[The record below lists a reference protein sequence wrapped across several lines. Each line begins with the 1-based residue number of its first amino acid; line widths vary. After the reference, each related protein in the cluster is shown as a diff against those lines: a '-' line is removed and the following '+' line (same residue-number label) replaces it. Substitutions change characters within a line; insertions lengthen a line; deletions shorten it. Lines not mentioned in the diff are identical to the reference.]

1 MATESVRLPNDGAL
15 TVLDKFL
22 AGSDGPALAHLY
34 DNNVVYSPLND
45 LADYNESS
53 FVGYA
58 AVGPISWPA
67 AAINPGG
74 KAESDSGTMVWQF
87 TAGAGTA
94 TAFGI
99 YFTDDPPTKLL
110 LVVPFLDPFVFSPGN
125 ATLSKA
131 LKVTEVSEF

>member
-34 DNNVVYSPLND
+34 DNNPVYSPANV
-45 LADYNESS
+45 LADFNEAS

-58 AVGPISWPA
+58 AVGPIAWPA
-67 AAINPGG
+67 PSINPGG
-74 KAESDSGTMVWQF
+74 KAESDSGTIAWTF

-110 LVVPFLDPFVFSPGN
+110 LVIPFLDPFIFSPGN
-125 ATLSKA
+125 PTLSKA
-131 LKVTEVSEF
+131 TKLTEVSEF